1 MDTAREEKV
10 IGLKPCDLD
19 PLLHSFTGSCS
30 DFKLDGALSLVLHH
44 DSARCNL
51 LTVADVPN
59 FEGNEVTTTKL
70 AVDAKVEESKL
81 ANAIFYLKAHAQSPD
96 IFELERSFLTDKLAL
111 VPRLIA
117 RGVDFGS
124 HDGLPSS

>member
-1 MDTAREEKV
+1 
-10 IGLKPCDLD
+10 
-19 PLLHSFTGSCS
+19 
-30 DFKLDGALSLVLHH
+30 
-44 DSARCNL
+44 L